1 MLLWNSSKLSPE
13 ELEVSESDET
23 TLDERAASTFVN
35 SNTKYLQF
43 ESNNS
48 SEALNDVKN
57 KGADQIR
64 VCTEKIKMAS
74 DFAKIANFDSGFL
87 L

>member
-1 MLLWNSSKLSPE
+1 MKFTKLSPE

-23 TLDERAASTFVN
+23 TLDERAASTFKMN
-35 SNTKYLQF
+35 SNTKYFQF
-43 ESNNS
+43 EGNNG

-57 KGADQIR
+57 KVADQVR

-74 DFAKIANFDSGFL
+74 DFAKMANFDSGFL